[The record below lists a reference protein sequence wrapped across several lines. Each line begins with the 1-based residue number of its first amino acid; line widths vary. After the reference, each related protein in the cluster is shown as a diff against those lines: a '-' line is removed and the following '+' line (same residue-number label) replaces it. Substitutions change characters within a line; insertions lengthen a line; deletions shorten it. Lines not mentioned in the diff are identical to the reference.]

1 MKITNA
7 NEGDSIFF
15 SCGKL
20 KQIEA
25 SLSLARQKIAEDL
38 NLIDRNVFAFCWI
51 VDYPMFEKRR
61 NYK

>member
-1 MKITNA
+1 MQMKVIV
-7 NEGDSIFF
+7 FF

-38 NLIDRNVFAFCWI
+38 NLIEMKLFAF
-51 VDYPMFEKRR
+51 VG
-61 NYK
+61 